1 MDFLSFID
9 LSTSFVL
16 VLLASFLFYLYGI
29 WPYGVWKSLG
39 VDGPKPSPFIGN
51 YYQMVTEGAEQFVQ
65 KWSKKYGRT
74 FGMYSGRV
82 PLLVTTDLDILK
94 QVLVKDFNKFT
105 NRFEKMEIAPQE
117 IRSMLPFTAG
127 AQWKRIRHILT
138 PTFSTGKLKQM
149 EHYIQRCCIQL
160 TNNIEETIRRGEK
173 IDVKRVYGGYAMDV
187 IAGTAFGVEVNSQKD
202 LDHPFVRDAGTFL
215 TDILYIGSYLL
226 LLSKAVPVL
235 VPFINFLVKHFFQ
248 PRGYKSFIRNV
259 QRIKEERQLEE
270 NRNKKPDFLQLMMSC
285 EENQSPNKDRMNV
298 LSSVEVI
305 AQASVFFFAGYEST
319 ASTLQFM
326 AYLLALHPEVQE
338 KIVREIKEQLGDEIP
353 DHDGILKL
361 KYLDSVI
368 HETLRM
374 YPSFYFTDRIASEE
388 VTIKGVTIP
397 KGAGVIIPI
406 ANVMRD
412 PEYFPDPD
420 NFIPERFYEGSVDP
434 ISFLAFGYGP
444 RLCLGM
450 RLSLLEVKMA
460 MVHVLRRVKF
470 LKTDD
475 LQESLKMKPGYV
487 LTIPDR
493 VIAIKAVM
501 RDVAATG

>member
-1 MDFLSFID
+1 
-9 LSTSFVL
+9 
-16 VLLASFLFYLYGI
+16 
-29 WPYGVWKSLG
+29 
-39 VDGPKPSPFIGN
+39 
-51 YYQMVTEGAEQFVQ
+51 
-65 KWSKKYGRT
+65 
-74 FGMYSGRV
+74 
-82 PLLVTTDLDILK
+82 
-94 QVLVKDFNKFT
+94 
-105 NRFEKMEIAPQE
+105 
-117 IRSMLPFTAG
+117 
-127 AQWKRIRHILT
+127 
-138 PTFSTGKLKQM
+138 M

-160 TNNIEETIRRGEK
+160 TNNIEEAIRRGEK
-173 IDVKRVYGGYAMDV
+173 IDVKRVCGGYTMDV

-215 TDILYIGSYLL
+215 TDILSQGDFLL
-226 LLSKAVPVL
+226 LLSKAIPVL
-235 VPFINFLVKHFFQ
+235 VPFINFLVRHFFQ

-259 QRIKEERQLEE
+259 ERIKEERQLEE
-270 NRNKKPDFLQLMMSC
+270 NRNKKPDFLQLMLSC

-298 LSSVEVI
+298 LSSVELI
-305 AQASVFFFAGYEST
+305 AQASVFFIAGYEST

-338 KIVREIKEQLGDEIP
+338 KIVREIKDRLGDEIP

-361 KYLDSVI
+361 KYLDSAI
-368 HETLRM
+368 HETLRL
-374 YPSFYFTDRIASEE
+374 YPPFYFTDRMASEE

-397 KGAGVIIPI
+397 KGAGVMIPI

-434 ISFLAFGYGP
+434 ISFLAFGFGP

-470 LKTDD
+470 VKTDD
-475 LQESLKMKPGYV
+475 LQESLKMKPGYD

-501 RDVAATG
+501 RDIAATG